1 MFLNNRLSLHPFL
14 IQGGCEYV
22 HWNVYR
28 KYFHK
33 YEIEL
38 EYLDFWEELS
48 KNLKVCNIEYVEQ
61 SSIIAQCFHFFWSN
75 NFLLNNQW
83 LESYIDIEWSS
94 LKVSVTIQKL

>member
-1 MFLNNRLSLHPFL
+1 M
-14 IQGGCEYV
+14 QGGCEYV

-48 KNLKVCNIEYVEQ
+48 KNLKVCNIEYV
-61 SSIIAQCFHFFWSN
+61 
-75 NFLLNNQW
+75 
-83 LESYIDIEWSS
+83 
-94 LKVSVTIQKL
+94 